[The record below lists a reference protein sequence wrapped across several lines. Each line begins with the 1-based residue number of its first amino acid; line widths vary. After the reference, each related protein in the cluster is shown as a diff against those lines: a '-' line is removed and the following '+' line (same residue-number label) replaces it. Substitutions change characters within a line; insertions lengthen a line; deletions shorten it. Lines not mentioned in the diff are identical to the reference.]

1 MKLKNF
7 KKLIAFVLTFTLM
20 LATLVGCGDNNTK
33 NDDKKTGKEN
43 SGSFAEVMLKTC
55 DLEKYSFNMDFDF
68 AISAKE
74 LEDAV
79 TTTSSGDRLADAFQM
94 LGITGDTIK
103 GTLSFEGKANE
114 NDDFSAI
121 ISVKLGN
128 ISGEVTEVIYTGD
141 KLYISISKTV
151 EFVKSL
157 AKKFGAEALLEES
170 LAAIP
175 DKDYV
180 ELSVEDAANA
190 VLVTGNEY
198 VEALENIDKE
208 ELKATIKFVL
218 EEVEKIAKKADG
230 YSEDNGYTLT
240 INKDNVYDWVKNGI
254 DVVVSD
260 IDKLYEKLEATVGE
274 ELSSEISKED
284 IEKIKEQYSE
294 IDDEKWNELKESL
307 EDELKDISQLELK
320 FNASQEGNSVQLSI
334 GTIIGMDSDKVDIAI
349 KCKFTPEDS
358 VEITAPDSVI
368 TEKEVNELMSKR
380 INQDYT

>member
-1 MKLKNF
+1 
-7 KKLIAFVLTFTLM
+7 
-20 LATLVGCGDNNTK
+20 
-33 NDDKKTGKEN
+33 
-43 SGSFAEVMLKTC
+43 
-55 DLEKYSFNMDFDF
+55 MDFDF

-208 ELKATIKFVL
+208 ELKAAIKFVL
-218 EEVEKIAKKADG
+218 EEIEKIAKKADG

-260 IDKLYEKLEATVGE
+260 IDKFYEKLEAVVGE
-274 ELSSEISKED
+274 KLSSEISKED
-284 IEKIKEQYSE
+284 IEKVKEQYSE

-320 FNASQEGNSVQLSI
+320 FNASQEGDSVQLSI
-334 GTIIGMDSDKVDIAI
+334 GTVIGMDSDRVDITI

-368 TEKEVNELMSKR
+368 TEEELNELMSKR

>member
-7 KKLIAFVLTFTLM
+7 KKLIALMLTFTLM
-20 LATLVGCGDNNTK
+20 LATLAGCGDNDTK
-33 NDDKKTGKEN
+33 NDDKKSGREN
-43 SGSFAEVMLKTC
+43 SGSFAEVMLKAC
-55 DLEKYSFNMDFDF
+55 DLENYSFNMDFDF

-74 LEDAV
+74 IEAAA
-79 TTTSSGDRLADAFQM
+79 TTSSGDQLEDVFEM
-94 LGITGDTIK
+94 IGVTGDTVK
-103 GTLSFEGKANE
+103 GTLSFEGRVNE
-114 NDDFSAI
+114 NNDFSTI
-121 ISVKLGN
+121 ISVKLGD
-128 ISGEVTEVIYTGD
+128 ISGEVTEVIYSGD
-141 KLYISISKTV
+141 KLYVSVSKTA
-151 EFVKSL
+151 EFVKSV
-157 AKKFGAEALLEES
+157 AKKLGVEALIEES
-170 LAAIP
+170 LDAIP

-180 ELSVEDAANA
+180 ELPLKDAAA
-190 VLVTGNEY
+190 LVAGY
-198 VEALENIDKE
+198 KQVEALESIDKE

-230 YSEDNGYTLT
+230 YSDEDGYTLT
-240 INKDNVYDWVKNGI
+240 INKENIYDWVKNGI

-307 EDELKDISQLELK
+307 DDELKDISKLELK
-320 FNASQEGNSVQLSI
+320 FNAAWEGDSVLFSV
-334 GTIIGMDSDKVDIAI
+334 GTVVGMDSDKVDIAM

-368 TEKEVNELMSKR
+368 TEEELNRLISG
-380 INQDYT
+380 DED

>member
-1 MKLKNF
+1 
-7 KKLIAFVLTFTLM
+7 
-20 LATLVGCGDNNTK
+20 
-33 NDDKKTGKEN
+33 
-43 SGSFAEVMLKTC
+43 
-55 DLEKYSFNMDFDF
+55 MDFDF

-79 TTTSSGDRLADAFQM
+79 TTTSSGDRLADVFQM
-94 LGITGDTIK
+94 FGITGDTIK

-320 FNASQEGNSVQLSI
+320 FNASQEGDSVQLSI

-368 TEKEVNELMSKR
+368 TEEELNELMSKR